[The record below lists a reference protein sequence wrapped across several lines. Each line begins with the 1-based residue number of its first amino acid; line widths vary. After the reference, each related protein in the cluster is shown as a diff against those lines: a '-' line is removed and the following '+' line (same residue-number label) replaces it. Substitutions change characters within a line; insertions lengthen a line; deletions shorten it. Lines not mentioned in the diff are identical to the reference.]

1 VTSKPGGTPV
11 DRVAADTN
19 VLLSAVLGHAALKVF
34 TEYDVAV
41 VSPSGVVEEVR
52 DYLPEVGEQDDI
64 SVEALESQLRLLAI
78 REYEREAYEEKLIE
92 ARSRIGARD
101 PDDIDLL
108 ALALVLE
115 IPVWS
120 NDSDFKGAGVE
131 WYTTARLLKLLAKR
145 RL

>member
-1 VTSKPGGTPV
+1 MTSKSGGPPV
-11 DRVAADTN
+11 DRVAADAN
-19 VLLSAVLGHAALKVF
+19 VLLSAVLAHAALKVF
-34 TEYDVAV
+34 TEYDVEV
-41 VSPSGVVEEVR
+41 VSPSSVVGEVR
-52 DYLPEVGEQDDI
+52 EYLPELGKRYDI

-92 ARSRIGARD
+92 ARSRIGTRD

-120 NDSDFKGAGVE
+120 NDSDFDGADVE
-131 WYTTARLLKLLAKR
+131 WYTTARLLKVLAKQ

>member
-1 VTSKPGGTPV
+1 V
-11 DRVAADTN
+11 VA
-19 VLLSAVLGHAALKVF
+19 F
-34 TEYDVAV
+34 
-41 VSPSGVVEEVR
+41 
-52 DYLPEVGEQDDI
+52 
-64 SVEALESQLRLLAI
+64 
-78 REYEREAYEEKLIE
+78 EEKLIE

-101 PDDIDLL
+101 PEDIDLL

-120 NDSDFKGAGVE
+120 NDRDFKGAGVE